1 MAYQVATIK
10 KTTVVT
16 SAKRAVGWA
25 DGYCN
30 EIKKHKGK
38 EVEGGILIGQTYFT
52 SRPRGTLSAHGFG
65 KKEVARLN
73 RTRGLADNEAT
84 LEFIQEHCRKQ
95 KLKGRKIMGLRLILS
110 MDPVKVTQLLMDQ
123 VDIDRLLVRVAE
135 DTFSAIARKFYP
147 GDELGFVLGIH
158 HDARVHGNDAWVKR
172 LQAEG
177 RFQPKDQDPQIHAHV
192 FLLPQTRKGVRIS
205 MSNRTQP
212 GRDGVDVNMLDE
224 VIGTYRENIQR
235 QVYDLS
241 IAQPQRIEPEWD
253 AIIREASVS
262 AMDDFFRAPIIN
274 GRVAARRFTWDKF
287 SYHLRSLTR
296 EELKRRH
303 NNRRQQ
309 FVRFSAG
316 DREGTRREISASYAE
331 QDSSFRRNI
340 EVRRALVEVL
350 EAKFPKQAE
359 RPAKF
364 LDIPSGKTLILPS
377 VGGRLAWPAN
387 RRASIDETAAELEE
401 TRKASH
407 LQSIAALTTMEM
419 KLAAIQGNAE
429 EPRWIYELAR
439 LAQGDTLPHQD
450 ILDSAPAQTG
460 PWTAEELVEPP
471 AQPRPPT
478 KRPDSP
484 IPADIQR

>member
-1 MAYQVATIK
+1 
-10 KTTVVT
+10 
-16 SAKRAVGWA
+16 
-25 DGYCN
+25 
-30 EIKKHKGK
+30 
-38 EVEGGILIGQTYFT
+38 
-52 SRPRGTLSAHGFG
+52 
-65 KKEVARLN
+65 
-73 RTRGLADNEAT
+73 
-84 LEFIQEHCRKQ
+84 
-95 KLKGRKIMGLRLILS
+95 
-110 MDPVKVTQLLMDQ
+110 
-123 VDIDRLLVRVAE
+123 
-135 DTFSAIARKFYP
+135 
-147 GDELGFVLGIH
+147 
-158 HDARVHGNDAWVKR
+158 
-172 LQAEG
+172 
-177 RFQPKDQDPQIHAHV
+177 
-192 FLLPQTRKGVRIS
+192 

-377 VGGRLAWPAN
+377 VGGRLAWPAS

-419 KLAAIQGNAE
+419 KLAAIEGNAE

-439 LAQGDTLPHQD
+439 LAQGGTLPHQD
-450 ILDSAPAQTG
+450 ILDSAPAQTR

-471 AQPRPPT
+471 AQPGPPT
-478 KRPDSP
+478 KRPASP
-484 IPADIQR
+484 IPADMQR